1 MHFRELVMVAVDLG
15 TGRISV
21 LAKKGSRS
29 RATSAE
35 DTGIMRGSALAA
47 KEKAKRAVKIQ
58 REKEKEL
65 KRVTKAKAKEEREQ
79 EYSKAKEKERTEK
92 AKADS
97 MS

>member
-1 MHFRELVMVAVDLG
+1 MHFRGIVMVAAESG
-15 TGRISV
+15 IGREIAP
-21 LAKKGSRS
+21 AKKGSTS
-29 RATSAE
+29 LATSAE
-35 DTGIMRGSALAA
+35 DTDIMRGSALAA

-58 REKEKEL
+58 GEKEKEL